1 MPHDLHVSLAQ
12 TITNLLDAHESRIE
26 GIRERQMQLGELLN
40 EVHVMVTE
48 FRDRASPQ
56 RTQDWFSPGEA
67 ARALG
72 KQPYTVREW
81 CRLRRI
87 NARKRPG
94 GRGDAV
100 EWEISAVEIERYRN
114 HGLLP
119 HPTRH

>member
-1 MPHDLHVSLAQ
+1 MPHDLHESLAQ
-12 TITNLLDAHESRIE
+12 AITALLNVHESRIE
-26 GIRERQMQLGELLN
+26 AIRQRQVQLGELLN
-40 EVHVMVTE
+40 EVHAIVVD

-119 HPTRH
+119 LPTRH